1 MSLAVEYKGKSL
13 ATDPEGFLLDP
24 DDWNREIAIL
34 LAKQDGIDLSESHW
48 EIIDFCRGYYQEYRI
63 IPIMRILVKAISRRL
78 GIEKGKSRYL
88 YRLFPQG
95 PVRQASRYAGLPKPP
110 SCI

>member
-1 MSLAVEYKGKSL
+1 MSIKFDGRQLE
-13 ATDPEGFLLDP
+13 TDPEGFLLDLN
-24 DDWNREIAIL
+24 DWSRDVAEI
-34 LAKQDGIDLSESHW
+34 LARQEGIELSESHW
-48 EIIDFCRGYYQEYRI
+48 EIIDFCRDYYHEYKI
-63 IPIMRILVKAISRRL
+63 IPIMRILAKAISARL
-78 GIEKGKSRYL
+78 GMEKGKSRYL